1 MGAGLPGPQPAVL
14 PCRPRAAP
22 LWACGSVGGVRR
34 GRFALRAP
42 YLGWGPLW
50 APRFPRTR
58 AETGRPGGA
67 APAGRWGTRGT
78 GAWRWEP
85 RLSPPEQLG
94 LQAPLRG
101 ILHQKDG
108 GEGRG
113 CCRRVLAFPGPCLS
127 CLQIWSHIRYVR
139 TTVFLGR
146 RNIYMPKSGRQ
157 VRVFRGKKP
166 RKCRR
171 FLLRSLLTV
180 YLLAF
185 LHLQN
190 IFILEKS
197 CGLILLRILS
207 LNVAKV

>member
-1 MGAGLPGPQPAVL
+1 MQPA
-14 PCRPRAAP
+14 RRSP
-22 LWACGSVGGVRR
+22 LGLRVCR
-34 GRFALRAP
+34 GRPA
-42 YLGWGPLW
+42 GPLCAAGV
-50 APRFPRTR
+50 AP
-58 AETGRPGGA
+58 GVGA
-67 APAGRWGTRGT
+67 AVGSPLSPDAGRNWGLRRRCPSRQVGRSRYGGLAV
-78 GAWRWEP
+78 GAA
-85 RLSPPEQLG
+85 LSPPEQLR

-127 CLQIWSHIRYVR
+127 CLQIWSHICYVR
-139 TTVFLGR
+139 TTIFLGR
-146 RNIYMPKSGRQ
+146 RNNYMPKSGRQ
-157 VRVFRGKKP
+157 VRVFWGKKP

-190 IFILEKS
+190 IFILDKS
-197 CGLILLRILS
+197 CGLILLRIIS